1 MENIKGILSRR
12 SSQKSSPQR
21 SRAQSMERYM
31 QPLEP
36 EIIINNPPPL
46 DMEEIY
52 SANLFDEEIKNEDK
66 EDIVE
71 QSNLSCVRCN
81 IDHDLG
87 KCLEK
92 ISKNKDSV
100 KDVLKLDTLLKSS
113 RDVDGD
119 QVSDIL
125 RSLCNKM
132 INSKVSGIQQDIN
145 NTLKQVNLVQDKMSK
160 LDNITAYDPFLPYKK
175 YISEVPLPNG
185 LLANDNG
192 HQSLDR
198 LYKLDRMFKQVPT
211 FTNMPDTVH
220 IRDFLHALTSIANT
234 CPESLG
240 FTEQEYKNIVWNK
253 LSPAIQKTLF
263 NSGEVHDA
271 KSLHRS
277 LLTFYDLSETPSEA
291 MTKLQMLKPSP
302 TINTVQKFLNES
314 LRLIDLL
321 DGTQEER
328 AKIFGIAA
336 RQFLPE
342 RLKRRLEDDFIRH
355 SSMAGKHPSLVY
367 LMNFI
372 KSYKTEIES
381 SNEKLFKKSVSQVQ
395 EVGGARELKFDKP
408 PPPVKANGQNGAAKK
423 FCSLCQGKSHTENEC
438 WAKTICSRCS
448 KVGHPGS
455 RCRSKCQLCKLEG
468 HGSITCSVYAGQMPM
483 STPCS
488 ICKKIYNVDM
498 FHDEKTCLH
507 RKSKN

>member
-160 LDNITAYDPFLPYKK
+160 LDNL
-175 YISEVPLPNG
+175 
-185 LLANDNG
+185 
-192 HQSLDR
+192 
-198 LYKLDRMFKQVPT
+198 
-211 FTNMPDTVH
+211 
-220 IRDFLHALTSIANT
+220 
-234 CPESLG
+234 
-240 FTEQEYKNIVWNK
+240 
-253 LSPAIQKTLF
+253 
-263 NSGEVHDA
+263 
-271 KSLHRS
+271 
-277 LLTFYDLSETPSEA
+277 
-291 MTKLQMLKPSP
+291 
-302 TINTVQKFLNES
+302 
-314 LRLIDLL
+314 
-321 DGTQEER
+321 
-328 AKIFGIAA
+328 
-336 RQFLPE
+336 
-342 RLKRRLEDDFIRH
+342 
-355 SSMAGKHPSLVY
+355 
-367 LMNFI
+367 
-372 KSYKTEIES
+372 
-381 SNEKLFKKSVSQVQ
+381 
-395 EVGGARELKFDKP
+395 
-408 PPPVKANGQNGAAKK
+408 
-423 FCSLCQGKSHTENEC
+423 
-438 WAKTICSRCS
+438 
-448 KVGHPGS
+448 
-455 RCRSKCQLCKLEG
+455 
-468 HGSITCSVYAGQMPM
+468 
-483 STPCS
+483 
-488 ICKKIYNVDM
+488 
-498 FHDEKTCLH
+498 
-507 RKSKN
+507 